1 MLTSKELNELSQI
14 EKVLFPFMAAQ
25 KALEGEK
32 YVSNSLIPHVVGEIR
47 RNMKETIRDSTDGE
61 VVYMVNKLLDD
72 PTNGFNNYWGK
83 GETNTVFREN
93 ETLGNMQRQKGIPK
107 KTLLAYFLDPRTKDL
122 LALGNDDI
130 AELLEYTKVEVLKVA
145 RETEVPA
152 VAANLV
158 VAIASLDDNDEE
170 DEDEI
175 YGGLFSKMRKPETGM
190 NVRSGQDYVLIQRV
204 NMEIST
210 YRDSIPSIEFQSKAD
225 GIKVLSNPL
234 MWWKNNASNLP
245 LLSRLARRILCIP
258 ATSAPS
264 ERVFPIAGLTI
275 TKLRSSLSSDNAS
288 AIICLH
294 DT

>member
-1 MLTSKELNELSQI
+1 MIKRFMELQIYLEMLVVRNIINRSEMLTSKELNELSQI

-32 YVSNSLIPHVVGEIR
+32 YVSNSLIPHVVGEMR

-158 VAIASLDDNDEE
+158 VAIASLDDNEEE

-190 NVRSGQDYVLIQRV
+190 NVRSGQDDVLIQRV

-210 YRDSIPSIEFQSKAD
+210 YRDSI
-225 GIKVLSNPL
+225 L
-234 MWWKNNASNLP
+234 
-245 LLSRLARRILCIP
+245 
-258 ATSAPS
+258 
-264 ERVFPIAGLTI
+264 
-275 TKLRSSLSSDNAS
+275 
-288 AIICLH
+288 
-294 DT
+294 